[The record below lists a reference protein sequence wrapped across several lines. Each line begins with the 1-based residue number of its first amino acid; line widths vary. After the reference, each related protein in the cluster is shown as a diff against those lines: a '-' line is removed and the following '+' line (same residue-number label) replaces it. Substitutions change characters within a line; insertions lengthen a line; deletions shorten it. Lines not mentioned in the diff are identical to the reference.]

1 MRGGARQGIRRWG
14 AVAGRATT
22 LGFIVVCL
30 FAFPVQAQ
38 QTAEV
43 EPEREAPTVIDVR
56 DLSDSI
62 RRSIGETSVDLR
74 QLREKLEVEIPDIPN
89 APRVVILSEGVDS
102 TVLEDSIYATEIHAD
117 AGGVLIV
124 NRDGQRFHI
133 VGLSGLPTIPPVDRP
148 DFDDAQAQIF
158 HMFSDVITIEPD
170 EVIDGDVVSIFGGHI
185 EVLGRVNGSVVSVFG
200 TIDVQGTV
208 DHAAVAPFGTIHIG
222 PRAIVGED
230 VVASEINKEPGG
242 RIGGMR
248 NELFFKLFGEDWRPG
263 GVNWARQTFT
273 AVVLMKVLFWIFLV
287 LIAYAMAAKN
297 VSKVKTR
304 IETSFVKSFF
314 VGILIQ
320 VLFIPAILILFV
332 TIIGIPVAIFVVPL
346 LVVAAL
352 VLAHAATGLFIGEKI
367 SDNTGLFA
375 GTPLTQ
381 TIVGLMALQ
390 SIPILSVMTVWMT
403 SIQSVSSVFRII
415 SFALIGLA
423 MVIGYVVVTVGTGA
437 VVSTRFGRR
446 PKDEESE
453 PPTQSEAVSQ
463 QPESSSPTPL
473 PRRSG
478 DEPGPAPAG

>member
-14 AVAGRATT
+14 SVAGTVAMVG
-22 LGFIVVCL
+22 LIVVCL
-30 FAFPVQAQ
+30 FAFPVRAQ
-38 QTAEV
+38 ESAEV
-43 EPEREAPTVIDVR
+43 EPEREAPAIIDVR
-56 DLSDSI
+56 ELNDSI
-62 RRSIGETSVDLR
+62 RQSIEETSVNLR
-74 QLREKLEVEIPDIPN
+74 KLREELNVEIPDIPN
-89 APRVVILSEGVDS
+89 APRVVILSDGVDS

-117 AGGVLIV
+117 AGGVMIV
-124 NRDGQRFHI
+124 DRDGQRFHI
-133 VGLSGLPTIPPVDRP
+133 VGLAGLPTIPPVDRP

-158 HMFSDVITIEPD
+158 QMFSDVITIEPD
-170 EVIDGDVVSIFGGHI
+170 EVIDGDVISIFGGHI

-208 DHAAVAPFGTIHIG
+208 DRGAIAPFGTVHIG
-222 PRAIVGED
+222 PRAMIGED

-287 LIAYAMAAKN
+287 LIAYALAAKN
-297 VSKVKTR
+297 VGRVKTR
-304 IETSFVKSFF
+304 IEASFVKSFF
-314 VGILIQ
+314 IGILIQ
-320 VLFIPAILILFV
+320 VLFIPAISILFV

-352 VLAHAATGLFIGEKI
+352 VLAHAAIGLFIGEKI
-367 SDNTGLFA
+367 SDNTGMFA

-390 SIPILSVMTVWMT
+390 SIPLLAVVSVWMT
-403 SIQSVSSVFRII
+403 GIQSVSSVFRIAT
-415 SFALIGLA
+415 FALVGLA
-423 MVIGYVVVTVGTGA
+423 LVVGYVVVTVGTGA

-446 PKDEESE
+446 PKDDNSE
-453 PPTQSEAVSQ
+453 RPTEPQAVSQ
-463 QPESSSPTPL
+463 QPETSSPTPL
-473 PRRSG
+473 PQRSG
-478 DEPGPAPAG
+478 DEPGPAPAR